1 MDMKQFSR
9 PLRKD
14 IIKGLISMGMCL
26 FFVGC
31 APVVRLD
38 GGTAAGISGYNYSLG
53 KMTVIFQANFM
64 GTWDGTLIA
73 LKKMELYVETNEHS
87 LTKGKILAW
96 GSDMTPV
103 KISIAYQS
111 LEETE
116 VAIKVGKL
124 GEKDASVGITEQIR
138 KALFEA

>member
-1 MDMKQFSR
+1 
-9 PLRKD
+9 
-14 IIKGLISMGMCL
+14 
-26 FFVGC
+26 
-31 APVVRLD
+31 
-38 GGTAAGISGYNYSLG
+38 
-53 KMTVIFQANFM
+53 
-64 GTWDGTLIA
+64 
-73 LKKMELYVETNEHS
+73 MELYVETNEHS